1 MCRGFNMTIKG
12 AQQTFKPRD
21 WPTITPRLV
30 VSDALGL
37 VNFLQSVFGATGN
50 LRSGAPAIMQIGES
64 RIMISDTDSRD
75 ATRAFLYVYVEDT
88 NETYRRALKAG
99 ASSLEEPTD
108 LPYGDRRAMV
118 QDPWG
123 NTWQIAT
130 RLRGDD

>member
-1 MCRGFNMTIKG
+1 M
-12 AQQTFKPRD
+12 
-21 WPTITPRLV
+21 V
-30 VSDALGL
+30 VSDARGL
-37 VNFLQSVFGATGN
+37 VNFLQNVFGATGD
-50 LRSGAPAIMQIGES
+50 LPSDAPAIMQIGDS
-64 RIMISDTDSRD
+64 RIMISDTGSRD

-99 ASSLEEPTD
+99 ARSVEEPTDLPYGDRRALKAGARSVEEPTD

-130 RLRGDD
+130 RLRGDA

>member
-1 MCRGFNMTIKG
+1 M
-12 AQQTFKPRD
+12 
-21 WPTITPRLV
+21 V
-30 VSDALGL
+30 VSDARGL
-37 VNFLQSVFGATGN
+37 VNFLQNVFGATGD
-50 LRSGAPAIMQIGES
+50 LPSDAPAIMQIGDS
-64 RIMISDTDSRD
+64 RIMISDTGSRD

-99 ASSLEEPTD
+99 ARSVEEPTD

-130 RLRGDD
+130 RLRGDA

>member
-1 MCRGFNMTIKG
+1 MTIKR
-12 AQQTFKPRD
+12 TEKEFKPRD
-21 WPTITPRLV
+21 WTTITPRMV
-30 VSDALGL
+30 VSDARGL
-37 VNFLQSVFGATGN
+37 VNFLQNVFGATGN
-50 LRSGAPAIMQIGES
+50 LQSDAPAIMQIGDS
-64 RIMISDTDSRD
+64 RIMISDTGSRD

-99 ASSLEEPTD
+99 ASSLEEPID

-130 RLRGDD
+130 RLRGDA

>member
-1 MCRGFNMTIKG
+1 MTIKR
-12 AQQTFKPRD
+12 AQKEFKPRD

-30 VSDALGL
+30 VSDARGL
-37 VNFLQSVFGATGN
+37 VNFLQNVFGATGN
-50 LRSGAPAIMQIGES
+50 LQSDAPAIMQIGDS
-64 RIMISDTDSRD
+64 RIMISDTGSRE

-88 NETYRRALKAG
+88 DETYRRALKAG
-99 ASSLEEPTD
+99 ASSVEEPIE

-130 RLRGDD
+130 RLRGDA